1 MGGRHT
7 GKAIDMTSIQKK
19 LSWYDFL
26 ESKANKH
33 DECQKFMILFGLGI
47 LLIGVILLNLVL
59 GAADITVVD
68 AIKLLFKD
76 DGTMKRQIIFN
87 VRLPRV
93 ILASLVGICL
103 SFSGVIL
110 QGVMRNSLA
119 SPSIIGVTSGASF
132 MGYVFLVMLP
142 DYSAYLP
149 IGTFVGA
156 FGTTMVIYGIS
167 FKNGASP
174 MRLVLSG
181 IAISSLLGAGSDLI
195 RTFFPDRLEGVTG
208 FLVGGLNARTWVE
221 LKMILPYALIGIF
234 ITIFMPKRMNILMLG
249 EQVAIS
255 LGLNTERTRLSFI
268 IVASLLASSTVSIVG
283 IIGFV
288 GMIVPHMA
296 RLIIGSDNH
305 FLFPATV
312 LLGATVVLSCDLI
325 GRTLFSPIEIPVGII
340 MSALGAPFFL
350 YLLRAKKGIGE

>member
-1 MGGRHT
+1 MDGLARRRSLYDVLEE
-7 GKAIDMTSIQKK
+7 KASQHAEWQKI
-19 LSWYDFL
+19 
-26 ESKANKH
+26 
-33 DECQKFMILFGLGI
+33 MILVGLLTV
-47 LLIGVILLNLVL
+47 LLIVIILNLIM
-59 GAADITVVD
+59 GAATIGVGE
-68 AIKLLFKD
+68 ALKLIFVD
-76 DGTMKRQIIFN
+76 DGTMKHQIIFN

-93 ILASLVGICL
+93 ILACLVGICL
-103 SFSGVIL
+103 SLSGVIL

-132 MGYVFLVMLP
+132 MGYIFLVLLP
-142 DYSAYLP
+142 GYSHLLP
-149 IGTFVGA
+149 VGTFLGA
-156 FGTTMVIYGIS
+156 FTTTMIIYAIS
-167 FKNGASP
+167 FKNGANP

-221 LKMILPYALIGIF
+221 LEMIWPYALIGIF
-234 ITIFMPKRMNILMLG
+234 IAIFMPRRMNILMLG

-255 LGLNTERTRLSFI
+255 LGLNTERTRLIFI
-268 IVASLLASSTVSIVG
+268 IVASLLAASTVSVVG

-305 FLFPATV
+305 YLFPATII
-312 LLGATVVLSCDLI
+312 LGATVVLACDLV
-325 GRTLFSPIEIPVGII
+325 GRTMFAPIEIPVGII
-340 MSALGAPFFL
+340 MAALGAPFFL
-350 YLLRAKKGIGE
+350 YLLRAKKGFGE